1 MGIDIFPVYTMT
13 TPVSHS
19 QTQPATRIDRANAIL
34 IFSPDPDIAKSL
46 TMLLE
51 EHYRIEAETNLA
63 MLEDHINRLDP
74 SLLLVDLYPLP
85 PDILKTIEVLKRR
98 KNKNP
103 VVMFHV
109 FRNSRPEIE
118 QAIRNVSDLILYK
131 PINAE
136 LVSELV
142 SVLMAIHFTAREE
155 RGTEAPL
162 Q

>member
-1 MGIDIFPVYTMT
+1 MS
-13 TPVSHS
+13 TPVSHTNPHEVS
-19 QTQPATRIDRANAIL
+19 QVDQANAIL

-51 EHYRIEAETNLA
+51 AHYRVESETNLA
-63 MLEDHINRLDP
+63 MLGDHINHLDP

-98 KNKNP
+98 RVKNP

-142 SVLMAIHFTAREE
+142 SVLMAVHSTARHEG
-155 RGTEAPL
+155 GTEARL

>member
-1 MGIDIFPVYTMT
+1 MPQV
-13 TPVSHS
+13 
-19 QTQPATRIDRANAIL
+19 DRANAIL

-51 EHYRIEAETNLA
+51 EHYTVEAETDLA
-63 MLEDHINRLDP
+63 TLEDHINRLEP

-85 PDILKTIEVLKRR
+85 PDILRTIEVLKRR
-98 KNKNP
+98 RVKNP

-142 SVLMAIHFTAREE
+142 SVLMAIHTTARSES
-155 RGTEAPL
+155 GTETRL